1 MPSIITCGFMGI
13 DPQGQ
18 SLNIAPALPEA
29 CPEMT
34 IRKMQYHNVLMDIRC
49 TNNSVSLALRDEPVE
64 PIVVVL
70 DGSFKNTETGKTG
83 SRFELPA
90 IGSYRFVRE

>member
-1 MPSIITCGFMGI
+1 MGI

-18 SLNIAPALPEA
+18 SLKIAPVLPSA

-34 IRKMQYHNVLMDIRC
+34 IRNMQYHNVLMDIRC
-49 TNNSVSLALRDEPVE
+49 TNNSVSFALKEKPVE

-70 DGSFKNTETGKTG
+70 DGRYENTSTGEIG
-83 SRFELPA
+83 SRFELSKA
-90 IGSYRFVRE
+90 GAHKFTQR